1 MDGHDSL
8 RHSAQS
14 GCSSPTTLACFP
26 SHQRRPQIVAQAMR
40 QSALARWDSTGRAP
54 SRSLAFSFEWAPAQP
69 QPEAVA
75 DATAVVTANDDEDAD
90 VTWRSWYQDDSDTHS
105 GAEQFVVE
113 WETC

>member
-1 MDGHDSL
+1 MG
-8 RHSAQS
+8 A
-14 GCSSPTTLACFP
+14 
-26 SHQRRPQIVAQAMR
+26 
-40 QSALARWDSTGRAP
+40 
-54 SRSLAFSFEWAPAQP
+54 AQP
-69 QPEAVA
+69 QPEAVT